1 MHDNRHTAASR
12 LHREIGLAGVQEV
25 MRHKQIE
32 MTRKY
37 THVSDQEKLEAMQRA
52 ADKAAERQ
60 AKIRGTNRGTVADS
74 KKLTRYQM
82 LKQPCFLVPHSDAG
96 RYRERPPRAQR
107 AHRRSFARNER
118 RADRYRKRAIT

>member
-60 AKIRGTNRGTVADS
+60 AKIRGQTGGQWP
-74 KKLTRYQM
+74 TRKNSRVIKC
-82 LKQPCFLVPHSDAG
+82 LSSLAS
-96 RYRERPPRAQR
+96 
-107 AHRRSFARNER
+107 
-118 RADRYRKRAIT
+118 